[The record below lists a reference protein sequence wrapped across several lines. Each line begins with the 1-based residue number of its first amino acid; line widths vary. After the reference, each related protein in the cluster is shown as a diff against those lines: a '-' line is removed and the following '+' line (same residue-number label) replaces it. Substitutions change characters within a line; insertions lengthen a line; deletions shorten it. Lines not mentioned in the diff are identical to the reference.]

1 MNHSTLEIFIQVA
14 ETQSVTQAAKRLGRA
29 QSNITTRIQ
38 QLEEELAVELFVRG
52 NKKMVLSPAGV
63 QFLSYARRILSL
75 AEEAKQAL
83 HPTTPG
89 GSLRL
94 GAMEATAASRL
105 PPLLTRFQQQ
115 CPQVDITLI
124 TQLSI
129 GLPLAV
135 LPGYI
140 HYQLGY
146 STFVAGIVIS
156 LQYIST
162 LISRPHAG
170 RYTDIWGPKKVV
182 SLGIVCCLLSGAFT
196 LLAVVLQ
203 ATPMLAIAALL
214 AGRVFLGVGES
225 FTATGATLWGIKT
238 VGAIHTSRVISWNGV
253 ATYVAMAVGA
263 PLGVTLN
270 HYFGISGFAT
280 VVVLVAAIGLLF
292 ARTRQDV
299 KVTAG
304 ARAPFHA
311 VVRKIWPYGLGLAF
325 GTVGFGVI
333 ATFITLYF
341 AAHSWQGAAFTL
353 SLFSVGFICVRLVLG
368 NTITRFGGVP
378 VSLAC
383 FIIESLGL
391 LLIWLAPSAWI
402 AGVGAF
408 LTGSGFSL
416 VFPALGVEA
425 VKQVE
430 EQNQGTALGTYSA
443 FLDLA
448 LGLTGPLAGWV
459 AGFYDLATLYLLAAI
474 VVALAFLLI
483 FRVHRQQRLVARE

>member
-1 MNHSTLEIFIQVA
+1 MSTSVST
-14 ETQSVTQAAKRLGRA
+14 TQL
-29 QSNITTRIQ
+29 NLRIISI
-38 QLEEELAVELFVRG
+38 VVFTCIC
-52 NKKMVLSPAGV
+52 
-63 QFLSYARRILSL
+63 Y
-75 AEEAKQAL
+75 
-83 HPTTPG
+83 
-89 GSLRL
+89 
-94 GAMEATAASRL
+94 
-105 PPLLTRFQQQ
+105 
-115 CPQVDITLI
+115 
-124 TQLSI
+124 LSI

-196 LLAVVLQ
+196 LLAVALQ

-304 ARAPFHA
+304 ARAPFHS

-353 SLFSVGFICVRLVLG
+353 SLFSVGFI
-368 NTITRFGGVP
+368 
-378 VSLAC
+378 
-383 FIIESLGL
+383 
-391 LLIWLAPSAWI
+391 WLAPSAWM